1 MAAGKLAAVF
11 RHASAFTA
19 AVLFCGVLSWVGA
32 IPVALLPFVFLVAVY
47 CATGRTWLGGLATA
61 SVVLIV
67 GFVTL
72 GTETAFFCGLFVLSG
87 VALGSGIRREAA
99 FGTVVTV
106 VTVWLC
112 GVFAG
117 YLAFH
122 MTWSGWERQA
132 AGWYEAVL
140 AETRE
145 VAGNA
150 KEQEAAYDFLQWIFV
165 EHWADVSMGL
175 IFASFLM
182 CAVLATGAAATWVR
196 SRHGLAGLRTTFAKM
211 RPPEWL
217 VWPAI
222 GCAVLWFVEQRIPN
236 DALRAISWNA
246 AIGIAA
252 VYWLNGLS
260 ILVYALRH
268 LRLHVF
274 VVIALLVFMM
284 YAGAWILSFVGLF
297 DTWWEFRAK
306 VDHLVAVRDKL
317 REGDGNGDGNNE

>member
-1 MAAGKLAAVF
+1 VAAGGIAAVF
-11 RHASAFTA
+11 RQVSAFTA
-19 AVLFCGVLSWVGA
+19 AVLFCGALSWVGA

-72 GTETAFFCGLFVLSG
+72 GVETALFCGLFLLSG
-87 VALGSGIRREAA
+87 VALGSGIRRKAA
-99 FGTVVTV
+99 FGTIVTV
-106 VTVWLC
+106 VTAWICVI
-112 GVFAG
+112 FAG

-122 MTWSGWERQA
+122 MTWAGWEREA
-132 AGWYEAVL
+132 AGWYDSLL

-145 VAGNA
+145 VAQNA
-150 KEQEAAYDFLQWIFV
+150 EEQEAAYDFLHWTFV
-165 EHWADVSMGL
+165 EHWADVSIGL
-175 IFASFLM
+175 MFASFLM
-182 CAVLATGAAATWVR
+182 CAVLATGAAAAWVR
-196 SRHGLAGLRTTFAKM
+196 LRHKLAGPRTTFAKM

-222 GCAVLWFVEQRIPN
+222 GCAVLWFIEQRIPN
-236 DALRAISWNA
+236 DVLRAISWNA

-284 YAGAWILSFVGLF
+284 
-297 DTWWEFRAK
+297 
-306 VDHLVAVRDKL
+306 
-317 REGDGNGDGNNE
+317 